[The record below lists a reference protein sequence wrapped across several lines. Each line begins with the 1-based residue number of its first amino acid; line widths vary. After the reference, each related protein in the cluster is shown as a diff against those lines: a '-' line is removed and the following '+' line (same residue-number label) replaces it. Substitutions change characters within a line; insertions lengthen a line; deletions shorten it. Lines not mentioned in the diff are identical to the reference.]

1 MVTAKKDNDFPLY
14 IGIFFFSGSVLLF
27 ELSLMRVFSILQWNF
42 LAFMI
47 ISIAFLGYGASGT
60 FLSAFSSLLKKAEGV
75 KLYKYLLFFSLLFSL
90 GSLFSL
96 FIISKIPFDL
106 YRITTDRYQFLYLV
120 IYYLAIATP
129 FFFAG
134 LCISLAISKLPEKIN
149 KIYFCDLGG
158 ASIGCISFLVLANYL
173 SFNHLLI
180 IPPLFSFIASFL
192 FALKLKDNR
201 SIIYIVGILIFIILF
216 CGTERFYSFSIN
228 PYKSLFTLLRYPNSR
243 IIDLQENSFARLE
256 VVESEGVKYAPGLS
270 LNFSGEIPEQLGLVT
285 DGDGLSAITRLEG
298 EDDLE
303 GLGKISF
310 SDYISSALGFHLIKD
325 IDNSRKTLII
335 GPGGGLDIL
344 GGIYNGTEVIW
355 GIEMNPNVKILLQ
368 KNYSDYSGNIY
379 NRKGI
384 EILSGEGRSV
394 LKGLEQ
400 KFDLIQISLIG
411 SSNTASGGFYSIS
424 ENYLYTVEGFI
435 DFWQHLSKGGNLSI
449 TRWLKFPPREIV
461 RLCSISLE
469 ALSRIGIEKPE
480 NHLAVIRSWAT
491 STLILSKKEI
501 EEEEIRIIKDF
512 CNKRN
517 FDTVYFPGIKAEDAN
532 TNHILEQSY
541 YYQEID
547 QLVNSFKKDE
557 LKDFYDSY
565 FFNVS
570 AVTDNQPYFFY
581 TLKWQNIPKIIKSTG
596 NWQSL
601 IEWGNL
607 IIFAT
612 FLQGIIFSIIF
623 IFLPLILKGLPV
635 SKRKVKIPFLLY
647 FASLGLG
654 YMLLEI
660 SFIQK
665 FILYLTNPAY
675 STSIIIFAFLFFSG
689 LGSFYSKKIEKNYI
703 GSLKIIILS
712 LCGLLILYQFILP
725 YVFNTTLKYSLLI
738 RIFITVVLIF
748 PLGFLMGMP
757 FPLGIKLVNSINQG
771 KEKGLIPWL
780 WATNSFCSIIASVS
794 AVIIAIF
801 FGFRAVATLATLAY
815 LFAFLSI
822 NYSKYYFCRSA
833 LDAEYINTTLA
844 KNRFPLSRE

>member
-1 MVTAKKDNDFPLY
+1 MDIMVTAKKDNDFPLY
-14 IGIFFFSGSVLLF
+14 IGIFFFSTSVLLF
-27 ELSLMRVFSILQWNF
+27 ELSLMRVFSILQWNY

-60 FLSAFSSLLKKAEGV
+60 FLSVFSSILKIAEGK
-75 KLYKYLLFFSLLFSL
+75 KLYKYLLFFSLLFSS
-90 GSLFSL
+90 GSLLSIFV
-96 FIISKIPFDL
+96 ISKVPFDL
-106 YRITTDRYQFLYLV
+106 YRITTDRYQLIYLG
-120 IYYLAIATP
+120 IYYLAIAMP

-134 LCISLAISKLPEKIN
+134 ICISLAISKLPEKIN

-158 ASIGCISFLVLANYL
+158 ASIGCISFLVLANYISL
-173 SFNHLLI
+173 SHLLI
-180 IPPLFSFIASFL
+180 IPPLLSFLASFL
-192 FALKLKDNR
+192 FSLKLKDKR
-201 SIIYIVGILIFIILF
+201 SIIYIAGIFVFIILF
-216 CGTERFYSFSIN
+216 SGAESFYSLPIN
-228 PYKSLFTLLRYPNSR
+228 PYKSVFTLLRYPNSQ
-243 IIDLQENSFARLE
+243 IIDRQENSFARLE

-298 EDDLE
+298 ENDLE
-303 GLGKISF
+303 SLEKIEF
-310 SDYISSALGFHLIKD
+310 SDYISSALGFHLIGDK
-325 IDNSRKTLII
+325 RKVLII

-344 GGIYNGTEVIW
+344 GGIYNKAEEIW
-355 GIEMNPNVKILLQ
+355 GIEMNPDVKILLQ
-368 KNYSDYSGNIY
+368 NNYADYSGNIY
-379 NRKGI
+379 NREGI
-384 EILSGEGRSV
+384 KILTGEGRSV

-411 SSNTASGGFYSIS
+411 SSNTASGGFHSIS

-435 DFWQHLSKGGNLSI
+435 DFWQHLSDGGSLSV

-469 ALSRIGIEKPE
+469 ALSRMGIERPE

-501 EEEEIRIIKDF
+501 GEEEIRIIKDF
-512 CNKRN
+512 CDKRN
-517 FDTVYFPGIKAEDAN
+517 FDTVYFPGIKEEDAN
-532 TNHILEQSY
+532 INHILEQSY

-547 QLVNSFKKDE
+547 QLVNSFKGDE

-581 TLKWQNIPKIIKSTG
+581 TLKWENIPKIIKSTA
-596 NWQSL
+596 NWQPL
-601 IEWGNL
+601 VEWGNL
-607 IIFAT
+607 IIFVT
-612 FLQGIIFSIIF
+612 FIQGIIFSIIF
-623 IFLPLILKGLPV
+623 IFLPLILKRFPAT
-635 SKRKVKIPFLLY
+635 KRKAKVPFLLY

-665 FILYLTNPAY
+665 FILYLTNPSY
-675 STSIIIFAFLFFSG
+675 STSIIIFSFLFFSG
-689 LGSFYSKKIEKNYI
+689 LGSFYSKKMEKNYI
-703 GSLKIIILS
+703 GSLKIIILT
-712 LCGLLILYQFILP
+712 LCVILLLYQIILP
-725 YVFNTTLKYSLLI
+725 HIFNTTLKYSLLV
-738 RIFITVVLIF
+738 RILITIGLIF

-757 FPLGIKLVNSINQG
+757 FPLGIRLVSSINQG

-794 AVIIAIF
+794 AVIIALF
-801 FGFRAVATLATLAY
+801 FGFRVVATLAILAY
-815 LFAFLSI
+815 LFGFLSI
-822 NYSKYYFCRSA
+822 NYSRKIIF
-833 LDAEYINTTLA
+833 
-844 KNRFPLSRE
+844 

>member
-1 MVTAKKDNDFPLY
+1 MDTMVTAKKDNDFPLY
-14 IGIFFFSGSVLLF
+14 IGIFFFSTSVLLF
-27 ELSLMRVFSILQWNF
+27 ELSLMRVFSILQWNY

-60 FLSAFSSLLKKAEGV
+60 FLSVFSSILKRAEG
-75 KLYKYLLFFSLLFSL
+75 KNLYKYLLFFSLLFSL
-90 GSLFSL
+90 SSLLSIFV
-96 FIISKIPFDL
+96 ICKIPFDL
-106 YRITTDRYQFLYLV
+106 YRVIMDKYQLLYVV
-120 IYYLAIATP
+120 IYYLTIAIP

-134 LCISLAISKLPEKIN
+134 ICISLSISKLPEKVN

-158 ASIGCISFLVLANYL
+158 ASVGCIFFLILANYISL
-173 SFNHLLI
+173 SHLLV
-180 IPPLFSFIASFL
+180 IPPLLSFLASFL
-192 FALKLKDNR
+192 FSLKLKDKR
-201 SIIYIVGILIFIILF
+201 SIIYIAGIFVFIILF
-216 CGTERFYSFSIN
+216 SGAESFYSFPIN

-243 IIDLQENSFARLE
+243 IIDGQENSFARLE

-303 GLGKISF
+303 ALGKIEF
-310 SDYISSALGFHLIKD
+310 SDYISSALGFHLIGDK
-325 IDNSRKTLII
+325 RKVLII

-344 GGIYNGTEVIW
+344 GGIYNEAEEIW
-355 GIEMNPNVKILLQ
+355 GIEMNPDVKILLQ
-368 KNYSDYSGNIY
+368 NNYSDYSGNIY
-379 NRKGI
+379 NREGI
-384 EILSGEGRSV
+384 IIFTGEGRSV

-424 ENYLYTVEGFI
+424 ENYLYTVEGFM
-435 DFWQHLSKGGNLSI
+435 DFWQHLSDGGKLSI

-469 ALSRIGIEKPE
+469 ALSRMGIERPE

-501 EEEEIRIIKDF
+501 GEEEIRIIKDF
-512 CNKRN
+512 CDKRN
-517 FDTVYFPGIKAEDAN
+517 FDTVYFPGIKEDDAN
-532 TNHILEQSY
+532 INHILEQSY

-547 QLVNSFKKDE
+547 QLINSFKE
-557 LKDFYDSY
+557 GNLKDFYNSY

-581 TLKWQNIPKIIKSTG
+581 TLKWENIPKIIKSTA
-596 NWQSL
+596 NWQPL

-623 IFLPLILKGLPV
+623 IFLPLILKRLPV

-675 STSIIIFAFLFFSG
+675 STSIIIFSFLFFSG
-689 LGSFYSKKIEKNYI
+689 LGSFYSKKMEKNYI
-703 GSLKIIILS
+703 GSLKIIILT
-712 LCGLLILYQFILP
+712 LCVILLLYQIILP
-725 YVFNTTLKYSLLI
+725 HIFNTTLKYSLLI
-738 RIFITVVLIF
+738 RILITIGLIF
-748 PLGFLMGMP
+748 PLGFLMGIP
-757 FPLGIKLVNSINQG
+757 FPLGIRLVNSIEQG
-771 KEKGLIPWL
+771 KGLIPWL

-794 AVIIAIF
+794 AVIIALF
-801 FGFRAVATLATLAY
+801 FGFKVVAILAALIY
-815 LFAFLSI
+815 LFGFLSI
-822 NYSKYYFCRSA
+822 NYSKKF
-833 LDAEYINTTLA
+833 T
-844 KNRFPLSRE
+844 

>member
-1 MVTAKKDNDFPLY
+1 MSKKDSDFSLFT
-14 IGIFFFSGSVLLF
+14 GIFFFSTSVLLF
-27 ELSLMRVFSILQWNF
+27 ELSLMRVFSILQWNY

-60 FLSAFSSLLKKAEGV
+60 FLSVFSSILKRAEG
-75 KLYKYLLFFSLLFSL
+75 KNLYKYLLFFSLLFSL
-90 GSLFSL
+90 GSLLSIL
-96 FIISKIPFDL
+96 VISKVPFDL
-106 YRITTDRYQFLYLV
+106 YRVITDRYQLLYLV
-120 IYYLAIATP
+120 IYYLAIAIP

-134 LCISLAISKLPEKIN
+134 ICISLAISKLPEKVN
-149 KIYFCDLGG
+149 KIYFCDLSG
-158 ASIGCISFLVLANYL
+158 AAVGCISFLVLANYISL
-173 SFNHLLI
+173 SHLLI
-180 IPPLFSFIASFL
+180 IPPLLSFLASFL
-192 FALKLKDNR
+192 FSLKLKDKK
-201 SIIYIVGILIFIILF
+201 SIIYIVGIFVFIILF
-216 CGTERFYSFSIN
+216 SGAESFYSFPVN

-243 IIDLQENSFARLE
+243 IIDRQENSFARLE
-256 VVESEGVKYAPGLS
+256 LVESEGVRYTPGLS
-270 LNFSGEIPEQLGLVT
+270 LNFSREIPEQLGLVT
-285 DGDGLSAITRLEG
+285 DGDGLSAITKLEG
-298 EDDLE
+298 ENDLE
-303 GLGKISF
+303 GLKKIEF
-310 SDYISSALGFHLIKD
+310 SDYISSALGFHLIGDK
-325 IDNSRKTLII
+325 RKVLII

-344 GGIYNGTEVIW
+344 GGIFNEAEGIW

-368 KNYSDYSGNIY
+368 GNYADYSGNIY

-384 EILSGEGRSV
+384 KILTGEGRSV
-394 LKGLEQ
+394 LTGLEQ

-424 ENYLYTVEGFI
+424 ENYLYTVEAFM
-435 DFWQHLSKGGNLSI
+435 DFWQHLSDSGKLGI

-469 ALSRIGIEKPE
+469 TLGRMGIEKPE
-480 NHLAVIRSWAT
+480 NHLAIIRSWGT

-501 EEEEIRIIKDF
+501 GEEEIRTIKDF
-512 CNKRN
+512 CDERN
-517 FDTVYFPGIKAEDAN
+517 FDAVYFPGIREKEAN
-532 TNHILEQSY
+532 INHVLEESY
-541 YYQEID
+541 YYQEIN
-547 QLVNSFKKDE
+547 QLVNSFKEDE

-596 NWQSL
+596 NWQAL

-623 IFLPLILKGLPV
+623 IFLPLILKRLPI

-647 FASLGLG
+647 FASLGFG

-675 STSIIIFAFLFFSG
+675 STSIVIFSFLFFSG
-689 LGSFYSKKIEKNYI
+689 LGSFYSKKIERNYI

-712 LCGLLILYQFILP
+712 LCAILLSYQIVLP
-725 YVFNTTLKYSLLI
+725 YVFSVTLKYSLLF
-738 RIFITVVLIF
+738 RILITLIIIS

-757 FPLGIKLVNSINQG
+757 FPLGIKLVNSTEQG
-771 KEKGLIPWL
+771 KGLIPWL

-794 AVIIAIF
+794 AVIIALF
-801 FGFRAVATLATLAY
+801 FGFKVVAILAALIY
-815 LFAFLSI
+815 LFGFLSI
-822 NYSKYYFCRSA
+822 NYSGTR
-833 LDAEYINTTLA
+833 
-844 KNRFPLSRE
+844 RFSVP

>member
-1 MVTAKKDNDFPLY
+1 MDIMVTAKKDNDFPLY
-14 IGIFFFSGSVLLF
+14 IGIFFFSTSVLLF
-27 ELSLMRVFSILQWNF
+27 ELSLMRVFSILQWNY

-60 FLSAFSSLLKKAEGV
+60 FLSVFSSILKIAEGK
-75 KLYKYLLFFSLLFSL
+75 KLYKYLLFFSLLFSS
-90 GSLFSL
+90 GSLLSIFV
-96 FIISKIPFDL
+96 ISKVPFDL
-106 YRITTDRYQFLYLV
+106 YRITTDRYQLIYLG
-120 IYYLAIATP
+120 IYYLAIAMP

-134 LCISLAISKLPEKIN
+134 ICISLAISKLPEKIN

-158 ASIGCISFLVLANYL
+158 ASIGCISFLILANYISL
-173 SFNHLLI
+173 SHLLI
-180 IPPLFSFIASFL
+180 IPPLLSFLASFL
-192 FALKLKDNR
+192 FSLKLKDKR
-201 SIIYIVGILIFIILF
+201 SIIYIAGIFVFIILF
-216 CGTERFYSFSIN
+216 SGAESFYSLPIN
-228 PYKSLFTLLRYPNSR
+228 PYKSVFTLLRYPNSQ
-243 IIDLQENSFARLE
+243 IIDRQENSFARLE

-298 EDDLE
+298 ENDLE
-303 GLGKISF
+303 SLEKIEF
-310 SDYISSALGFHLIKD
+310 SDYISSALGFHLIGDK
-325 IDNSRKTLII
+325 RKVLII

-344 GGIYNGTEVIW
+344 GGIYNKAEEIW
-355 GIEMNPNVKILLQ
+355 GIEMNPDVKILLQ
-368 KNYSDYSGNIY
+368 NNYADYSGNIY
-379 NRKGI
+379 NREGI
-384 EILSGEGRSV
+384 KILTGEGRSV

-411 SSNTASGGFYSIS
+411 SSNTASGGFHSIS

-435 DFWQHLSKGGNLSI
+435 DFWQHLSDGGSLSV

-469 ALSRIGIEKPE
+469 ALSRMGIERPE

-501 EEEEIRIIKDF
+501 GEEEIRIIKDF
-512 CNKRN
+512 CDKRN
-517 FDTVYFPGIKAEDAN
+517 FDTVYFPGIKEEDAN
-532 TNHILEQSY
+532 INHILEQSY

-547 QLVNSFKKDE
+547 QLVNSFKGDE

-581 TLKWQNIPKIIKSTG
+581 TLKWENIPKIIKSTA
-596 NWQSL
+596 NWQPL
-601 IEWGNL
+601 VEWGNL
-607 IIFAT
+607 IIFVT
-612 FLQGIIFSIIF
+612 FIQGIIFSIIF
-623 IFLPLILKGLPV
+623 IFLPLILKRFPAT
-635 SKRKVKIPFLLY
+635 KRKAKVPFLLY

-665 FILYLTNPAY
+665 FILYLTNPSY
-675 STSIIIFAFLFFSG
+675 STSIIIFSFLFFSG
-689 LGSFYSKKIEKNYI
+689 LGSFYSKKMEKNYI
-703 GSLKIIILS
+703 GSLKIIILT
-712 LCGLLILYQFILP
+712 LCVILLLYQIILP
-725 YVFNTTLKYSLLI
+725 HIFNTTLKYSLLV
-738 RIFITVVLIF
+738 RILITIGLIF

-757 FPLGIKLVNSINQG
+757 FPLGIRLVSSINQG

-794 AVIIAIF
+794 AVIIALF
-801 FGFRAVATLATLAY
+801 FGFRVVATLAILAY
-815 LFAFLSI
+815 LFGFLSI
-822 NYSKYYFCRSA
+822 NYSRKIIF
-833 LDAEYINTTLA
+833 
-844 KNRFPLSRE
+844 

>member
-1 MVTAKKDNDFPLY
+1 MDKYQLLY
-14 IGIFFFSGSVLLF
+14 V
-27 ELSLMRVFSILQWNF
+27 
-42 LAFMI
+42 
-47 ISIAFLGYGASGT
+47 
-60 FLSAFSSLLKKAEGV
+60 
-75 KLYKYLLFFSLLFSL
+75 
-90 GSLFSL
+90 
-96 FIISKIPFDL
+96 
-106 YRITTDRYQFLYLV
+106 V
-120 IYYLAIATP
+120 IYYLTIAIP

-134 LCISLAISKLPEKIN
+134 ICISLSISKLPEKVN

-158 ASIGCISFLVLANYL
+158 ASVGCIFFLILANYISL
-173 SFNHLLI
+173 SHLLV
-180 IPPLFSFIASFL
+180 IPPLLSFLASFL
-192 FALKLKDNR
+192 FSLKLKDKR
-201 SIIYIVGILIFIILF
+201 SIIYIAGIFVFIILF
-216 CGTERFYSFSIN
+216 SGAESFYSFPIN

-243 IIDLQENSFARLE
+243 IIDGQENSFARLE

-303 GLGKISF
+303 ALGKIEF
-310 SDYISSALGFHLIKD
+310 SDYISSALGFHLIGDK
-325 IDNSRKTLII
+325 RKVLII

-344 GGIYNGTEVIW
+344 GGIYNEAEEIW
-355 GIEMNPNVKILLQ
+355 GIEMNPDVKILLQ
-368 KNYSDYSGNIY
+368 NNYSDYSGNIY
-379 NRKGI
+379 NREGI
-384 EILSGEGRSV
+384 IIFTGEGRSV

-424 ENYLYTVEGFI
+424 ENYLYTVEGFM
-435 DFWQHLSKGGNLSI
+435 DFWQHLSDGGKLSI

-469 ALSRIGIEKPE
+469 ALSRMGIERPE

-501 EEEEIRIIKDF
+501 GEEEIRIIKDF
-512 CNKRN
+512 CDKRN
-517 FDTVYFPGIKAEDAN
+517 FDTVYFPGIKEDDAN
-532 TNHILEQSY
+532 INHILEQSY

-547 QLVNSFKKDE
+547 QLINSFKE
-557 LKDFYDSY
+557 GNLKDFYNSY

-581 TLKWQNIPKIIKSTG
+581 TLKWENIPKIIKSTA
-596 NWQSL
+596 NWQPL

-623 IFLPLILKGLPV
+623 IFLPLILKRLPV

-675 STSIIIFAFLFFSG
+675 STSIIIFSFLFFSG
-689 LGSFYSKKIEKNYI
+689 LGSFYSKKMEKNYI
-703 GSLKIIILS
+703 GSLKIIILT
-712 LCGLLILYQFILP
+712 LCVILLLYQIILP
-725 YVFNTTLKYSLLI
+725 HIFNTTLKYSLLI
-738 RIFITVVLIF
+738 RILITIGLIF
-748 PLGFLMGMP
+748 PL
-757 FPLGIKLVNSINQG
+757 
-771 KEKGLIPWL
+771 
-780 WATNSFCSIIASVS
+780 
-794 AVIIAIF
+794 
-801 FGFRAVATLATLAY
+801 
-815 LFAFLSI
+815 
-822 NYSKYYFCRSA
+822 
-833 LDAEYINTTLA
+833 
-844 KNRFPLSRE
+844 

>member
-1 MVTAKKDNDFPLY
+1 MKIKKDSDFSLY
-14 IGIFFFSGSVLLF
+14 IGIFFFSTSVLLF
-27 ELSLMRVFSILQWNF
+27 ELSLMRVFSILQWNY

-60 FLSAFSSLLKKAEGV
+60 FLSVFSSILKRAEG
-75 KLYKYLLFFSLLFSL
+75 KNLYKYLLFFSLLFSL
-90 GSLFSL
+90 GSLLSIFV
-96 FIISKIPFDL
+96 ISKVPFDL
-106 YRITTDRYQFLYLV
+106 YRVITDRYQLLYLV
-120 IYYLAIATP
+120 IYYLAIAIP

-134 LCISLAISKLPEKIN
+134 ICISLVISKLPEKIN
-149 KIYFCDLGG
+149 KIYFCDLSG
-158 ASIGCISFLVLANYL
+158 AAIGCISFLVLANYISL
-173 SFNHLLI
+173 SHLLI
-180 IPPLFSFIASFL
+180 IPPLLSFLASFL
-192 FALKLKDNR
+192 FSLKLHDKR
-201 SIIYIVGILIFIILF
+201 TIIYIVGIFVFIILF
-216 CGTERFYSFSIN
+216 SGAESFYSFPVN

-243 IIDLQENSFARLE
+243 IIDRQENSFARLE
-256 VVESEGVKYAPGLS
+256 VVESEGVRYAPGLS

-303 GLGKISF
+303 GLKKIEF
-310 SDYISSALGFHLIKD
+310 SDYISSALGFHLIGDK
-325 IDNSRKTLII
+325 RKVLII
-335 GPGGGLDIL
+335 GPGGGLDVL
-344 GGIYNGTEVIW
+344 GGIYNETEEIW
-355 GIEMNPNVKILLQ
+355 GIEMNPDVKILLQ
-368 KNYSDYSGNIY
+368 GNYADYSGNIY
-379 NRKGI
+379 NREGI
-384 EILSGEGRSV
+384 KILTGEGRSV

-424 ENYLYTVEGFI
+424 ENYLYTVEAFM
-435 DFWQHLSKGGNLSI
+435 DFWQHLSDGGKLSI

-469 ALSRIGIEKPE
+469 ALSRMGIEKPE
-480 NHLAVIRSWAT
+480 NHLAIIRSWGT

-501 EEEEIRIIKDF
+501 GEEKIRAIKDF
-512 CNKRN
+512 CDERN
-517 FDTVYFPGIKAEDAN
+517 FDTVYFPGIKEEEAN

-541 YYQEID
+541 YYREIN
-547 QLVNSFKKDE
+547 QLVNSFKENK

-581 TLKWQNIPKIIKSTG
+581 TLKWRNIPMIIKSTA
-596 NWQSL
+596 NWQPL

-623 IFLPLILKGLPV
+623 IFLPLIFKRLPI
-635 SKRKVKIPFLLY
+635 SKRKIKIPFLLY

-675 STSIIIFAFLFFSG
+675 STSIIIFSFLFFSG
-689 LGSFYSKKIEKNYI
+689 LGSFYSRRIEKNYVNA
-703 GSLKIIILS
+703 LKIIILS
-712 LCGLLILYQFILP
+712 LCTILLSYQIVLP
-725 YVFNTTLKYSLLI
+725 YVFNTTLQYSLLV
-738 RIFITVVLIF
+738 RIFITLGLIF

-757 FPLGIKLVNSINQG
+757 FPLGIKLVNSIDKG
-771 KEKGLIPWL
+771 KELIPWL

-801 FGFRAVATLATLAY
+801 FGFKVVAILAASIY
-815 LFAFLSI
+815 LFGFLSI
-822 NYSKYYFCRSA
+822 KETGDGSLFLNSQLK
-833 LDAEYINTTLA
+833 LN
-844 KNRFPLSRE
+844 K

>member
-1 MVTAKKDNDFPLY
+1 MDIMVTAKKYNDFPLY
-14 IGIFFFSGSVLLF
+14 IGIFFFSTSVLLF
-27 ELSLMRVFSILQWNF
+27 ELSLMRIFSILQWNY

-60 FLSAFSSLLKKAEGV
+60 FLSVFSSLLKKAKG
-75 KLYKYLLFFSLLFSL
+75 KNLYKYLLLFSLLFSL

-106 YRITTDRYQFLYLV
+106 YRITADRYQLLYLV

-134 LCISLAISKLPEKIN
+134 ICISLAISKLPEKIN

-158 ASIGCISFLVLANYL
+158 ASIGCISFLVLANYISL
-173 SFNHLLI
+173 SHLLI
-180 IPPLFSFIASFL
+180 IPPLFSFLASFL
-192 FALKLKDNR
+192 FSLKLKDKR
-201 SIIYIVGILIFIILF
+201 SIIYIIGIFVFIILF
-216 CGTERFYSFSIN
+216 SGAERFYSFPIN

-243 IIDLQENSFARLE
+243 IMDRRENSAARLE

-270 LNFSGEIPEQLGLVT
+270 LNFSGEIPEQLGLIT
-285 DGDGLSAITRLEG
+285 DGDGLSAISRLER
-298 EDDLE
+298 EDNLE
-303 GLGKISF
+303 ALEKIEF
-310 SDYISSALGFHLIKD
+310 SDYISSALGFHLVRN
-325 IDNSRKTLII
+325 IDNQGKILII

-344 GGIYNGTEVIW
+344 GGIYNGAEEIW
-355 GIEMNPNVKILLQ
+355 GIEINPDVKILLQ
-368 KNYSDYSGNIY
+368 NNYSGYSGNIY
-379 NRKGI
+379 NREGI
-384 EILSGEGRSV
+384 NILTGEGRSI

-424 ENYLYTVEGFI
+424 ENYLYTIEGFI
-435 DFWQHLSKGGNLSI
+435 DFWQHLSEGGKLSI
-449 TRWLKFPPREIV
+449 TRWLKFPPREVV

-469 ALSRIGIEKPE
+469 ALGRMVIEKPE

-491 STLILSKKEI
+491 STLILSKKEMG
-501 EEEEIRIIKDF
+501 EEDIKIIKDF
-512 CNKRN
+512 CDKRN
-517 FDTVYFPGIKAEDAN
+517 FDAVYFPGIKEEDAN
-532 TNHILEQSY
+532 INHVLEESY

-547 QLVNSFKKDE
+547 QLVNSFKGDE

-581 TLKWQNIPKIIKSTG
+581 TLKWQNIPKIIKNTA
-596 NWQSL
+596 NWQPL

-612 FLQGIIFSIIF
+612 FIQGIIFSIIF
-623 IFLPLILKGLPV
+623 IFLPLILKRFPV
-635 SKRKVKIPFLLY
+635 TKRKVKIPFLLY

-665 FILYLTNPAY
+665 FILYLVNPSY
-675 STSIIIFAFLFFSG
+675 STSIIIFSFLFFSG
-689 LGSFYSKKIEKNYI
+689 LGSFYSRRIERNYVNA
-703 GSLKIIILS
+703 LKIIIFT
-712 LCGLLILYQFILP
+712 LCGILILYQFILP
-725 YVFNTTLKYSLLI
+725 YVFNITLKYSLLV
-738 RIFITVVLIF
+738 RIFITVGLIF

-757 FPLGIKLVNSINQG
+757 FPLGIRLVSFLDKGKG
-771 KEKGLIPWL
+771 KELIPWL

-794 AVIIAIF
+794 AVIIALF
-801 FGFRAVATLATLAY
+801 FGFKVVATLAALVY
-815 LFAFLSI
+815 LFGFLSI
-822 NYSKYYFCRSA
+822 NYSRKIIF
-833 LDAEYINTTLA
+833 
-844 KNRFPLSRE
+844 

>member
-1 MVTAKKDNDFPLY
+1 MDTMVTAKKDNDFPLY
-14 IGIFFFSGSVLLF
+14 IGIFFFSSSVLLF
-27 ELSLMRVFSILQWNF
+27 ELSLMRVFSILQWNY

-60 FLSAFSSLLKKAEGV
+60 FLSVFSSILKKAEG
-75 KLYKYLLFFSLLFSL
+75 KNLYKYLLFFSLLFSL

-106 YRITTDRYQFLYLV
+106 YRITTDRYQLLYLV
-120 IYYLAIATP
+120 IYYLAIAIP

-134 LCISLAISKLPEKIN
+134 ICISLAISKLPEKIN

-158 ASIGCISFLVLANYL
+158 ASIGCISFLVLANYISL
-173 SFNHLLI
+173 SHLLI
-180 IPPLFSFIASFL
+180 IPPLFSFLASFL
-192 FALKLKDNR
+192 FSLKLKDKK
-201 SIIYIVGILIFIILF
+201 SIIYITGIFVFIILF
-216 CGTERFYSFSIN
+216 SGAESFYSFPIN

-243 IIDLQENSFARLE
+243 IIDRQENSFARLE

-285 DGDGLSAITRLEG
+285 DGDGLSAITKLEG
-298 EDDLE
+298 ENDLE
-303 GLGKISF
+303 GLKKIEF
-310 SDYISSALGFHLIKD
+310 SDYLSSTLGFHLIGDK
-325 IDNSRKTLII
+325 RKVLII

-344 GGIYNGTEVIW
+344 GGIYNGTEEIW
-355 GIEMNPNVKILLQ
+355 GIEMNPDVKILLQ
-368 KNYSDYSGNIY
+368 NNYSDYSGNIY
-379 NRKGI
+379 NREGI
-384 EILSGEGRSV
+384 KILTGEGRSI
-394 LKGLEQ
+394 LKELEQ

-424 ENYLYTVEGFI
+424 ENYLYTVEAFI
-435 DFWQHLSKGGNLSI
+435 DFWQHLSDGGKLGI
-449 TRWLKFPPREIV
+449 TRWLKFPPREVV

-469 ALSRIGIEKPE
+469 TLSRMGIEKPE

-501 EEEEIRIIKDF
+501 GEEEIKIIKDF
-512 CNKRN
+512 CDKRN
-517 FDTVYFPGIKAEDAN
+517 FDTVYFPGIKEEDAN
-532 TNHILEQSY
+532 INHVLEESY
-541 YYQEID
+541 YYQEIR
-547 QLVNSFKKDE
+547 QLVDSFE
-557 LKDFYDSY
+557 EGNLKDFYDSY

-581 TLKWQNIPKIIKSTG
+581 TLKWKNIPKIIKSTA
-596 NWQSL
+596 NWQPL

-623 IFLPLILKGLPV
+623 IFLPLFSKRSPIT
-635 SKRKVKIPFLLY
+635 KRKVKIPFLLY

-665 FILYLTNPAY
+665 FILYLTNPSY
-675 STSIIIFAFLFFSG
+675 STSIIIFSFLFFSG
-689 LGSFYSKKIEKNYI
+689 LGSFYSRRVERNYVNA
-703 GSLKIIILS
+703 LKIIIFT
-712 LCGLLILYQFILP
+712 LCSILILYQFILP
-725 YVFNTTLKYSLLI
+725 YVFNITLKYSLLL
-738 RIFITVVLIF
+738 RIFITLGLIF

-757 FPLGIKLVNSINQG
+757 FPLGIRLVSLIDQG
-771 KEKGLIPWL
+771 KGKGLIPWL

-794 AVIIAIF
+794 AVIIALF
-801 FGFRAVATLATLAY
+801 FGFKVVAY
-815 LFAFLSI
+815 LAAFIYLFGFISI
-822 NYSKYYFCRSA
+822 NYFRSTI
-833 LDAEYINTTLA
+833 E
-844 KNRFPLSRE
+844 P

>member
-1 MVTAKKDNDFPLY
+1 MNTMVMSKKNSDFPLY
-14 IGIFFFSGSVLLF
+14 IGIFFFSTSVLLF
-27 ELSLMRVFSILQWNF
+27 ELSLMRVFSILQWNY

-60 FLSAFSSLLKKAEGV
+60 FLSVFPSILKRAEG
-75 KLYKYLLFFSLLFSL
+75 KNLYKYLLFFSLLFSL
-90 GSLFSL
+90 GSLLSIFV
-96 FIISKIPFDL
+96 ISKVPFDL
-106 YRITTDRYQFLYLV
+106 YRVITDRYQLLYLV
-120 IYYLAIATP
+120 IYYLAIAIP

-134 LCISLAISKLPEKIN
+134 ICISLAISKLPEKIN
-149 KIYFCDLGG
+149 KIYFCDLSG
-158 ASIGCISFLVLANYL
+158 AAIGCISFLILANYISL
-173 SFNHLLI
+173 SHLLI
-180 IPPLFSFIASFL
+180 IPPLLSFLASFL
-192 FALKLKDNR
+192 FSLKLHDKR
-201 SIIYIVGILIFIILF
+201 TIIYVVGIFVFIILF
-216 CGTERFYSFSIN
+216 SGAENFYSFPVN

-243 IIDLQENSFARLE
+243 IIERRENSFARLE

-285 DGDGLSAITRLEG
+285 DGDGLSAITKLEG
-298 EDDLE
+298 ENDLA
-303 GLGKISF
+303 GLKKIEF
-310 SDYISSALGFHLIKD
+310 SDYISSALGFHLIGDK
-325 IDNSRKTLII
+325 RKVLII

-344 GGIYNGTEVIW
+344 GGIYNEAEETW
-355 GIEMNPNVKILLQ
+355 GIEMNPDVKILLQ
-368 KNYSDYSGNIY
+368 GNYADYSGNIY
-379 NRKGI
+379 NREGI
-384 EILSGEGRSV
+384 KILTGEGRSV

-424 ENYLYTVEGFI
+424 ENYLYTVEAFM
-435 DFWQHLSKGGNLSI
+435 DFWQHLSDGGKLGI

-469 ALSRIGIEKPE
+469 ALSRMGIEKPE
-480 NHLAVIRSWAT
+480 NHLAIIRSWGT

-501 EEEEIRIIKDF
+501 GEEEISAIKDF
-512 CNKRN
+512 CDERN
-517 FDTVYFPGIKAEDAN
+517 FDTVYFPGIKEEEAN
-532 TNHILEQSY
+532 TNHVLEQSY
-541 YYQEID
+541 YFQEID
-547 QLVNSFKKDE
+547 QLVNSFKEDK

-581 TLKWQNIPKIIKSTG
+581 TLKWRNIPKIIKSTG
-596 NWQSL
+596 NWQAL

-623 IFLPLILKGLPV
+623 IFLPLILKRLPV
-635 SKRKVKIPFLLY
+635 SKRKIKIPFLLY

-675 STSIIIFAFLFFSG
+675 STSIIIFSFLFFSG
-689 LGSFYSKKIEKNYI
+689 LGSFYSRRIEKNYVNA
-703 GSLKIIILS
+703 LKTIIFT
-712 LCGLLILYQFILP
+712 LCGLLIIYQFVLP
-725 YVFNTTLKYSLLI
+725 YVFNTTLQYSLLV
-738 RIFITVVLIF
+738 RILITLGLIF
-748 PLGFLMGMP
+748 PLGFLMGLP
-757 FPLGIKLVNSINQG
+757 FPLGIRLVNSTEQG
-771 KEKGLIPWL
+771 KELIPWL

-801 FGFRAVATLATLAY
+801 FGFKVVAILAASIY
-815 LFAFLSI
+815 LFGFLSI
-822 NYSKYYFCRSA
+822 NYSKY
-833 LDAEYINTTLA
+833 
-844 KNRFPLSRE
+844 

>member
-1 MVTAKKDNDFPLY
+1 MDIMVTAKKDNDFPLY
-14 IGIFFFSGSVLLF
+14 IGIFFFSTSVLLF
-27 ELSLMRVFSILQWNF
+27 ELSLMRVFSILQWNY

-60 FLSAFSSLLKKAEGV
+60 FLSVFSSILKIAEGK
-75 KLYKYLLFFSLLFSL
+75 KLYKYLLFFSLLFSS
-90 GSLFSL
+90 GSLLSIFV
-96 FIISKIPFDL
+96 ISKVPFDL
-106 YRITTDRYQFLYLV
+106 YRITTDRYQLIYLG
-120 IYYLAIATP
+120 IYYLAIAMP

-134 LCISLAISKLPEKIN
+134 ICISLAISKLPEKIN

-158 ASIGCISFLVLANYL
+158 ASIGCISFLILANYISL
-173 SFNHLLI
+173 SHLLI
-180 IPPLFSFIASFL
+180 IPPLLSFLASFL
-192 FALKLKDNR
+192 FSLKLKDKR
-201 SIIYIVGILIFIILF
+201 SIIYIAGIFVFIILF
-216 CGTERFYSFSIN
+216 SGAESFYSLPIN
-228 PYKSLFTLLRYPNSR
+228 PYKSVFTLLRYPNSQ
-243 IIDLQENSFARLE
+243 IIDRQENSFARLE

-298 EDDLE
+298 ENDLE
-303 GLGKISF
+303 SLEKIEF
-310 SDYISSALGFHLIKD
+310 SDYISSALGFHLIGDK
-325 IDNSRKTLII
+325 RKVLII

-344 GGIYNGTEVIW
+344 GGIYNKAEEIW
-355 GIEMNPNVKILLQ
+355 GIEMNPDVKILLQ
-368 KNYSDYSGNIY
+368 NNYADYSGNIY
-379 NRKGI
+379 NREGI
-384 EILSGEGRSV
+384 KILTGEGRSV

-411 SSNTASGGFYSIS
+411 SSNTASGGFHSIS

-435 DFWQHLSKGGNLSI
+435 DFWQHLSDGGSLSV

-469 ALSRIGIEKPE
+469 ALSRMGIERPE

-501 EEEEIRIIKDF
+501 GEEEIRIIKDF
-512 CNKRN
+512 CDKRN
-517 FDTVYFPGIKAEDAN
+517 FDTVYFPGIKEEDAN
-532 TNHILEQSY
+532 INHILEQSY

-547 QLVNSFKKDE
+547 QLVNSFKGDE

-581 TLKWQNIPKIIKSTG
+581 TLKWENIPKIIKSTA
-596 NWQSL
+596 NWQPL
-601 IEWGNL
+601 VEWGNL
-607 IIFAT
+607 IIFVT
-612 FLQGIIFSIIF
+612 FIQGIIFSIIF
-623 IFLPLILKGLPV
+623 IFLPLILKRFPAT
-635 SKRKVKIPFLLY
+635 KRKAKVPFLLY

-665 FILYLTNPAY
+665 FILYLTNPSY
-675 STSIIIFAFLFFSG
+675 STSIIIFSFLFFSG
-689 LGSFYSKKIEKNYI
+689 LGSFYSKKMEKNYI
-703 GSLKIIILS
+703 GSLKIIILT
-712 LCGLLILYQFILP
+712 LCVILLLYQIILP
-725 YVFNTTLKYSLLI
+725 HIFNTTLKYSLLV
-738 RIFITVVLIF
+738 RILITIGLIF

-757 FPLGIKLVNSINQG
+757 FPLGIRLVSSINQG

-794 AVIIAIF
+794 AVIIALF
-801 FGFRAVATLATLAY
+801 FGFRVVATLAILAY
-815 LFAFLSI
+815 LFGFFSI
-822 NYSKYYFCRSA
+822 NF
-833 LDAEYINTTLA
+833 
-844 KNRFPLSRE
+844 SRKMIV